1 MQTEE
6 SAGSPSGSLTQ
17 RQHYARADLEL
28 MLRRELLGPADGET
42 EELSSRERP
51 TLRYLL
57 GRLAPAFT
65 VVPADEDEGAADAG
79 GADDEDSDTGYAS
92 PIAMS
97 MNPSSIG
104 LSFVT
109 EPSVEQLEITLR
121 WGRYHLEEVERE
133 GSDGAG
139 GKERI
144 YRRQQQEYTVTLN
157 LNGLHEPVELEAG
170 VKAEF
175 LVRPYADGRSAA
187 SVFLVN
193 RAEPSDPGRPDD
205 DEWLFQPEI
214 SVRGADKGPTFAAR
228 RLEDVAWT
236 DDPDLIGNELLYW
249 NRPEYAVGHGCAV
262 KWTAP
267 AGTRE
272 PATEVRTDV
281 LPTYELPRVD
291 PRESDNPGLDM
302 HKLGG
307 AGAEGVPGPRLR
319 DYLKPLAGDYLAWIE
334 QHLSDE
340 LLPNV
345 PPKLQEEAA
354 SHIEAAQIAHKRML
368 DGIELVATDD
378 VARRAFCFANRAMAL
393 QRERSVRAL
402 ARRRGEAPHLPVR
415 TRWRPFQL
423 AFILLNLPALCDR
436 GHPDRNV
443 GDLLWFPTGGGKT
456 EAYLGL
462 TAFALGHRRLRPPLP
477 GYNNSAG
484 VTVLMR
490 YTLRLLTIQQ
500 FQRATTLICA
510 CEHLRITERQW
521 GGERFSIGLWV
532 GQSATPNSY
541 SDPQNDRGA
550 KEALNRL
557 ANGLPPRQDGG
568 NPVQLLY
575 CPWCG
580 ERLTRRVRGLSLEQ
594 PIPGTYVADDD
605 TQRVDVICPN
615 EECDFSSAS
624 EGLPVHV
631 VDEQLYHHV
640 PSLVIA
646 TVDKFAR
653 MPFNGRTQALFGRV
667 QRYCPRHGFLTPGDH
682 PTSSHR
688 ATRSARASTVDTVT
702 NLEPPDLII
711 QDELHLIS
719 GPLGTLVGLYETAVD
734 LLSSVSVNGARVG
747 PKVIASTATV
757 RRADR
762 QVGALFQRRLAVF
775 PPPGIDASDS
785 WFATETPLK
794 KEPGRLYMGIFAPG
808 KSVKTALVR
817 VYAAIL
823 SRARALLDADAQ
835 AADPYMTLVGY
846 FNSLRELGGALRLIE
861 DDVPS
866 RINVLHRRD
875 KETWPSRTLFER
887 EELTSNKRAEE
898 IPKIID
904 KLERRF
910 TSEPPSAGQYPVD
923 TIMASN
929 MISVGVDI
937 DRLGLMVVNGQPK
950 TTAEYI
956 QATSRIGRQ
965 SPGLVV
971 TVYNWTR
978 PRDISHYEKFRAYHG
993 SLYRFVEATSVT
1005 PFSARARD
1013 KGLEGVFTA
1022 AVRLGDPVLSGE
1034 QDAAR
1039 FTPDIAWVKEVVE
1052 VITARAAAIG
1062 EPSGEVGTQ
1071 TREELVADMDRWS
1084 SAAAPDMLAYS
1095 RRGISPKAREAN
1107 PEKRNLLDSQEDRWK
1122 NGVFTAPGSLR
1133 EVESEVAV
1141 YLLDHGLAGNEGAE
1155 IE

>member
-1 MQTEE
+1 MRAKEPT
-6 SAGSPSGSLTQ
+6 GPPSGDLTQ
-17 RQHYARADLEL
+17 RQQHDRADLESV
-28 MLRRELLGPADGET
+28 LRSELLGPAGGEN
-42 EELSSRERP
+42 EELSARERP

-57 GRLAPAFT
+57 GRLAPADT
-65 VVPADEDEGAADAG
+65 RVPADEDEGTADAG
-79 GADDEDSDTGYAS
+79 GADEEDSDTGYAS

-109 EPSVEQLEITLR
+109 EPSVGQLQVTLR
-121 WGRYHLEEVERE
+121 WGRYSQEEVNRE
-133 GSDGAG
+133 GPDGAIR
-139 GKERI
+139 KERI
-144 YRRQQQEYTVTLN
+144 YRRQQRDHTILLELQ
-157 LNGLHEPVELEAG
+157 GSHAPVELEAG
-170 VKAEF
+170 ITAEF
-175 LVRPYADGRSAA
+175 LVRPYNDGRQAT

-193 RAEPSDPGRPDD
+193 RIRSTSPGRPDD

-214 SVRGADKGPTFAAR
+214 SVRDAAGGPAFAVR

-236 DDPDLIGNELLYW
+236 DDPDLISNELLYW
-249 NRPEYAVGHGCAV
+249 NRPEYAIGHGCAV
-262 KWTAP
+262 EWTAP
-267 AGTRE
+267 PGTRE
-272 PATEVRTDV
+272 SATEVITV
-281 LPTYELPRVD
+281 IMPAYELPRVD
-291 PRESDNPGLDM
+291 PRESDERGLEM
-302 HKLGG
+302 HELGG
-307 AGAEGVPGPRLR
+307 RDVDGISGAQLR
-319 DYLKPLAGDYLAWIE
+319 KLLVPLADGYRDWIG
-334 QHLSDE
+334 QHLRGQ
-340 LLPNV
+340 LLPQV
-345 PPKLQEEAA
+345 PSKLQDEAE
-354 SHIEAAQIAHKRML
+354 SHIEAAQTAYERIIE
-368 DGIELVATDD
+368 GIELVATDD
-378 VARRAFCFANRAMAL
+378 DARRAFCFANRAMAL
-393 QRERSVRAL
+393 QRERSMLAL
-402 ARRRGEAPHLPVR
+402 SRRRGERPPRSVK

-423 AFILLNLPALCDR
+423 AFILLNLPGLTDR
-436 GHPDRNV
+436 GHPDRTV

-477 GYNNSAG
+477 GLRNDAG

-510 CEHLRITERQW
+510 CEYLRVAEGAW
-521 GGERFSIGLWV
+521 GDERFSIGLWV
-532 GQSATPNSY
+532 GQSATPNAYEPS
-541 SDPQNDRGA
+541 GA
-550 KEALNRL
+550 KEALDRL
-557 ANGLPPRQDGG
+557 ANGHSPRRGYG
-568 NPVQLLY
+568 NPVQLLH

-580 ERLTRRVRGLSLEQ
+580 EKLTRKVTGLSIEQ

-605 TQRVDVICPN
+605 ADRVDIFCLN
-615 EECDFSSAS
+615 DECDFSTAS
-624 EGLPVHV
+624 DGIPAHV
-631 VDEQLYHHV
+631 VDDQVYHCV

-653 MPFNGRTQALFGRV
+653 MPFNGRTQALYGRV
-667 QRYCPRHGFLTPGDH
+667 DRWCPRHGFLTAGEH
-682 PTSSHR
+682 HSGSHNR
-688 ATRSARASTVDTVT
+688 PKSLPPATVQAAS

-734 LLSSVSVNGARVG
+734 LLSSVTVDGERIG

-775 PPPGIDASDS
+775 PPTGIDAADS
-785 WFATETPLK
+785 WFATETPLDK
-794 KEPGRLYMGIFAPG
+794 GPGRLYLGVFAPG

-817 VYAAIL
+817 VYAALL
-823 SRARALLDADAQ
+823 SRAKALLDTDAE

-861 DDVPS
+861 DDVPG
-866 RINVLHRRD
+866 RIKVLHYRD
-875 KETWPSRTLFER
+875 GVIWASRTLYEP

-898 IPKIID
+898 VPKIID

-910 TSEPPSAGQYPVD
+910 TAERPKSGEYPID

-956 QATSRIGRQ
+956 QATSRVGRQ

-978 PRDISHYEKFRAYHG
+978 PRDISHYEKFGAYHE

-1022 AVRLGDPVLSGE
+1022 AVRLGDPALSGE
-1034 QDAAR
+1034 QDAAL
-1039 FTPDIAWVKEVVE
+1039 FAPDSEWVNEVVE
-1052 VITARAAAIG
+1052 AITARAAAVG
-1062 EPSGEVGTQ
+1062 GGSGEAGIQ
-1071 TREELVADMDRWS
+1071 TRQELVADMDRWS
-1084 SAAAPDMLAYS
+1084 EAAAPDLLAYS
-1095 RRGISPKAREAN
+1095 RRGISKKAREEN
-1107 PEKRNLLDSQEDRWK
+1107 PAKRHLLDSQEDRGRD
-1122 NGVFTAPGSLR
+1122 GVFMAPGSLR
-1133 EVESEVAV
+1133 EVESEVRV
-1141 YLLDHGLAGNEGAE
+1141 YLLDAELAVKEGAVHD
-1155 IE
+1155 

>member
-1 MQTEE
+1 MQAEE
-6 SAGSPSGSLTQ
+6 QTGSPSGSLTQ
-17 RQHYARADLEL
+17 RQRHDRADLEL
-28 MLRRELLGPADGET
+28 VLRRELLGPADSDT

-57 GRLAPAFT
+57 GRLAPAGT
-65 VVPADEDEGAADAG
+65 AIPADEDEGAADAG

-104 LSFVT
+104 LSVVT
-109 EPSVEQLEITLR
+109 EPSVKQLEITMR
-121 WGRYHLEEVERE
+121 WGRYHLEERDRE
-133 GSDGAG
+133 GADGRVQ
-139 GKERI
+139 KERL
-144 YRRQQQEYTVTLN
+144 YCRQPNERTITLD
-157 LNGLHEPVELEAG
+157 LNGPQEPFELDVG
-170 VKAEF
+170 VFAEF
-175 LVRPYADGRSAA
+175 LVRAYTDGRSAV

-193 RAEPSDPGRPDD
+193 RIDANDPGRPDD
-205 DEWLFQPEI
+205 DGWLFQPEI
-214 SVRGADKGPTFAAR
+214 SIRAPGGEPAFAAR

-236 DDPDLIGNELLYW
+236 DDPDLIANELLYW

-262 KWTAP
+262 AWTAL
-267 AGTRE
+267 AGSRE
-272 PATEVRTDV
+272 PAHEVRTDV
-281 LPTYELPRVD
+281 LPVYELPRVD
-291 PRESDNPGLDM
+291 PRESDDRGLDM
-302 HKLGG
+302 RTLGG
-307 AGAEGVPGPRLR
+307 SSAEGVSGSELRAYLTPLTEQYQVWINQRLR
-319 DYLKPLAGDYLAWIE
+319 G
-334 QHLSDE
+334 E
-340 LLPNV
+340 LLPRV
-345 PPKLQEEAA
+345 PSKLQAEAA
-354 SHIEAAQIAHKRML
+354 SHIDAAQKALERML
-368 DGIELVATDD
+368 GGIELIATNDA
-378 VARRAFCFANRAMAL
+378 ARRAFCFANRAMAL

-402 ARRRGEAPHLPVR
+402 ARRRGEAPRLPVR
-415 TRWRPFQL
+415 ARWRPFQL
-423 AFILLNLPALCDR
+423 AFILLNLPALADR
-436 GHPDRNV
+436 GHPDRTV

-462 TAFALGHRRLRPPLP
+462 TAFALTHRRLRAPLK
-477 GYNNSAG
+477 GFDNSAG

-510 CEHLRITERQW
+510 CEHLRLAEGVW
-521 GGERFSIGLWV
+521 GDERFSIGLWV

-541 SDPQNDRGA
+541 SNSSPYGDPGA
-550 KEALNRL
+550 KEALDRL
-557 ANGLPPRQDGG
+557 ERGHSPRGG

-580 ERLTRRVRGLSLEQ
+580 AKLTQRDRGSSIQ
-594 PIPGTYVADDD
+594 RPISGTYVADDD
-605 TQRVDVICPN
+605 AERVDIFCPD
-615 EECDFSSAS
+615 EECDFSVSSDGIPA
-624 EGLPVHV
+624 HV
-631 VDEQLYHHV
+631 VDDQLYHHV

-667 QRYCPRHGFLTPGDH
+667 NRNCSRHGFLTAGESH
-682 PTSSHR
+682 SSSHR
-688 ATRSARASTVDTVT
+688 ESKSVSAATVRSIS
-702 NLEPPDLII
+702 NFEPPELII

-734 LLSSVSVNGARVG
+734 LLSSVALNGKRIG

-762 QVGALFQRRLAVF
+762 QIGALFNRRLAVF

-785 WFATETPLK
+785 WFATETSLDVA
-794 KEPGRLYMGIFAPG
+794 PGRLYLGIFAPG

-817 VYAAIL
+817 VYAALL
-823 SRARALLDADAQ
+823 SRAKALLASDPQ

-861 DDVPS
+861 DDVPG
-866 RINVLHRRD
+866 RIKVLHRRD
-875 KETWPSRTLFER
+875 KETWQTRSLYER

-910 TSEPPSAGQYPVD
+910 TADPPKIGEYPVD
-923 TIMASN
+923 TVMASN

-956 QATSRIGRQ
+956 QATSRVGRQ

-1013 KGLEGVFTA
+1013 KGLEGVFAA
-1022 AVRLGDPVLSGE
+1022 AVRLGDPSLSGE

-1039 FTPDIAWVKEVVE
+1039 FAPDIIWVREVTE
-1052 VITARAAAIG
+1052 AIAARAAAVG
-1062 EPSGEVGTQ
+1062 VPSNEAEFQ
-1071 TREELVADMDRWS
+1071 TREELVADMDHWS
-1084 SAAAPDMLAYS
+1084 DAVAPDMLSYT
-1095 RRGISPKAREAN
+1095 RRGISSKTRKDN
-1107 PEKRNLLDSQEDRWK
+1107 PGKRYLLDSQEDSWK
-1122 NGVFTAPGSLR
+1122 TGVFVAPGSLR
-1133 EVESEVAV
+1133 EVESEVPV
-1141 YLLDHGLAGNEGAE
+1141 YLLDADLTDNGGVG
-1155 IE
+1155 ID